1 METNKREIDKQLLI
15 EFQESVLYKFKLLC
29 EKDGIT
35 PDFYTLIDFLF
46 QTNIIKD
53 LTIAKFM
60 VMELYPAALFENE
73 SKMNAI
79 MDISISTGLSEKT
92 VYNMIQ
98 HPESFGY
105 GISKKRNKKNYNK

>member
-1 METNKREIDKQLLI
+1 MNNEKNNIDKELLI
-15 EFQESVLYKFKLLC
+15 EFQKSIMQKFKALC
-29 EKDGIT
+29 DKDNIT
-35 PDFYTLIDFLF
+35 PDFYTLIDFLY
-46 QTNIIKD
+46 QTNVIKD

-79 MDISISTGLSEKT
+79 LDISIRTGLSEKT

-105 GISKKRNKKNYNK
+105 AISKKRNKKNNYK

>member
-1 METNKREIDKQLLI
+1 MDNEKKEVTRELFLEFERSLLNKYVTFCKKEGTTIDI
-15 EFQESVLYKFKLLC
+15 YN
-29 EKDGIT
+29 
-35 PDFYTLIDFLF
+35 LIDFLF
-46 QTNIIKD
+46 QINIIKD
-53 LTIAKFM
+53 VTVAKFM

-79 MDISISTGLSEKT
+79 MDISIQTGLSEKT

-105 GISKKRNKKNYNK
+105 GISKKRNKKNNNK

>member
-1 METNKREIDKQLLI
+1 MDNEKNNIDKELLK
-15 EFQESVLYKFKLLC
+15 EFQESILDKFNALC
-29 EKDGIT
+29 EKDNIK
-35 PDFYTLIDFLF
+35 PSYQTLIDFLYK
-46 QTNIIKD
+46 TNVIKD

-79 MDISISTGLSEKT
+79 MDISIQTGLSEKT

>member
-1 METNKREIDKQLLI
+1 MNNEKNNIDKDLLI
-15 EFQESVLYKFKLLC
+15 EFQESILEKFKALC
-29 EKDGIT
+29 DKNNIT
-35 PDFYTLIDFLF
+35 PDFYTLIDFLY
-46 QTNIIKD
+46 QINIIKD
-53 LTIAKFM
+53 VTVAKFM

-79 MDISISTGLSEKT
+79 MDISIQTGLSEKT

>member
-1 METNKREIDKQLLI
+1 MNNEKNNIDRELLI
-15 EFQESVLYKFKLLC
+15 EFQESILEKFNALC
-29 EKDGIT
+29 DKDKIT
-35 PDFYTLIDFLF
+35 TDFYTLIDFLH

-79 MDISISTGLSEKT
+79 LDISIRTGLSEKT

-105 GISKKRNKKNYNK
+105 GISKKRNKKNNNK

>member
-1 METNKREIDKQLLI
+1 METNKREIDKHLLT
-15 EFQESVLYKFKLLC
+15 EFTDSVLNRYKTLC
-29 EKDGIT
+29 EKEGIT

-79 MDISISTGLSEKT
+79 LDISIQTGLSEKT

-105 GISKKRNKKNYNK
+105 GISKKRNKKNNNK

>member
-1 METNKREIDKQLLI
+1 METNKREIDKQLLM
-15 EFQESVLYKFKLLC
+15 EFQESVLYKFKSLC

-60 VMELYPAALFENE
+60 VMELYPASLFENE

-79 MDISISTGLSEKT
+79 MDISIQTGLSEKT

>member
-1 METNKREIDKQLLI
+1 MSNEKNNIDRELLI
-15 EFQESVLYKFKLLC
+15 EFQESILEKFKALC
-29 EKDGIT
+29 DKDNIT
-35 PDFYTLIDFLF
+35 PNFYTLIDFLY
-46 QTNIIKD
+46 QTNVIKD

-79 MDISISTGLSEKT
+79 LDISIRTGLSEKT

-105 GISKKRNKKNYNK
+105 GISKKRNKKNNNK

>member
-1 METNKREIDKQLLI
+1 MNNEKNNIDKELLK
-15 EFQESVLYKFKLLC
+15 EFQESILQKFKALC
-29 EKDGIT
+29 DKDNIK
-35 PDFYTLIDFLF
+35 PSYPNLIDFLYK
-46 QTNIIKD
+46 TNVIKD

-79 MDISISTGLSEKT
+79 LDISIQTGLSEKT

-105 GISKKRNKKNYNK
+105 GISKKRNKKNNNK

>member
-1 METNKREIDKQLLI
+1 METNKREIDKHLLT
-15 EFQESVLYKFKLLC
+15 EFTESVLNRYKSLC
-29 EKDGIT
+29 IKEKIT

-79 MDISISTGLSEKT
+79 MDISIQTGLSEKT

>member
-1 METNKREIDKQLLI
+1 METNKREIDKHLLT
-15 EFQESVLYKFKLLC
+15 EFTESVLNRYKSLC
-29 EKDGIT
+29 EKEGIT

-79 MDISISTGLSEKT
+79 MDISIQTGLSEKT

-98 HPESFGY
+98 HPELFGY

>member
-1 METNKREIDKQLLI
+1 MDNEKNHIDKDLLVA
-15 EFQESVLYKFKLLC
+15 FQESILNKFVDLC
-29 EKDGIT
+29 LKDKIT
-35 PDFYTLIDFLF
+35 PDFYTLIDFLY
-46 QTNIIKD
+46 QTNVIKD

-79 MDISISTGLSEKT
+79 MDISIQTGLSEKT

-105 GISKKRNKKNYNK
+105 GISKKRNKKNNNK

>member
-1 METNKREIDKQLLI
+1 MNNEKNNIDKELLI
-15 EFQESVLYKFKLLC
+15 EFQESILQKFKALC
-29 EKDGIT
+29 DKDNIT
-35 PDFYTLIDFLF
+35 SDFYTLIDFLYK
-46 QTNIIKD
+46 TNIIKD

-79 MDISISTGLSEKT
+79 LDISIRTGLSEKT

-105 GISKKRNKKNYNK
+105 GISKKRNKKNNNK

>member
-1 METNKREIDKQLLI
+1 MDNEKKEVTRELFLEFERSLLRKYVTFCQKEGNTIDI
-15 EFQESVLYKFKLLC
+15 YN
-29 EKDGIT
+29 
-35 PDFYTLIDFLF
+35 LIDFLF
-46 QTNIIKD
+46 QINVIKD
-53 LTIAKFM
+53 VTVAKFM

-79 MDISISTGLSEKT
+79 MDISIQTGLSEKT

>member
-1 METNKREIDKQLLI
+1 MNNEKNNIDRELLK
-15 EFQESVLYKFKLLC
+15 EFQESILDKFKALC
-29 EKDGIT
+29 IKDKIT
-35 PDFYTLIDFLF
+35 PDFYTLIDFLY
-46 QTNIIKD
+46 QTNVIKD

-79 MDISISTGLSEKT
+79 LDISIRTGLSEKT

-105 GISKKRNKKNYNK
+105 GISKKRNKKNNNK

>member
-15 EFQESVLYKFKLLC
+15 EFQESVLYKFKSLC

>member
-1 METNKREIDKQLLI
+1 MNNEKNNIDKELLI
-15 EFQESVLYKFKLLC
+15 EFQESILQKFKALC
-29 EKDGIT
+29 DKDNTT
-35 PDFYTLIDFLF
+35 PDFYTLIDFLY
-46 QTNIIKD
+46 QTNVIKD
-53 LTIAKFM
+53 LTVAKFM

-79 MDISISTGLSEKT
+79 MDISIQTGLSEKT

-105 GISKKRNKKNYNK
+105 GISKKRNKKNNNK

>member
-1 METNKREIDKQLLI
+1 MNNEKNNIDKELLK
-15 EFQESVLYKFKLLC
+15 EFQESILKKFKALSD
-29 EKDGIT
+29 KDNIT
-35 PDFYTLIDFLF
+35 PDFYTLIDFLY
-46 QTNIIKD
+46 QTNVIKD

-79 MDISISTGLSEKT
+79 MDISIQTGLSEKT

-105 GISKKRNKKNYNK
+105 AISKKRNKKNNNK

>member
-1 METNKREIDKQLLI
+1 MQTNKREIDKQLLI
-15 EFQESVLYKFKLLC
+15 EFQESVLYKFKSLC

-60 VMELYPAALFENE
+60 VMELYPASLFENE

-79 MDISISTGLSEKT
+79 MDISIQTGLSEKT

>member
-1 METNKREIDKQLLI
+1 MNNEKNNIDKELLI
-15 EFQESVLYKFKLLC
+15 EFQESILEKFKALC
-29 EKDGIT
+29 DKDNIT
-35 PDFYTLIDFLF
+35 PDFYTLIDFLY
-46 QTNIIKD
+46 QTNVIKD

-79 MDISISTGLSEKT
+79 LDISIRTGLSEKT

-105 GISKKRNKKNYNK
+105 AISKKRNKKNNNK

>member
-1 METNKREIDKQLLI
+1 MINEKREVNKALLL
-15 EFQESVLYKFKLLC
+15 EFQDSILDKFKALC
-29 EKDGIT
+29 KKDGIN

-46 QTNIIKD
+46 KTNIIKD
-53 LTIAKFM
+53 LTISKYM
-60 VMELYPAALFENE
+60 VMELYPASLFENE

-79 MDISISTGLSEKT
+79 LDISIQTGLSEKT

-105 GISKKRNKKNYNK
+105 GISKKRNKKNNNK

>member
-15 EFQESVLYKFKLLC
+15 EFQESVLYKFKSLC

-60 VMELYPAALFENE
+60 VMELYPASLFENE

-79 MDISISTGLSEKT
+79 MDISIQTGLSEKT

>member
-1 METNKREIDKQLLI
+1 MDNEKNNIDKELLK
-15 EFQESVLYKFKLLC
+15 EFQESILEKFKALSD
-29 EKDGIT
+29 KDNIT
-35 PDFYTLIDFLF
+35 PDFYTLIDFLY
-46 QTNIIKD
+46 QTNVIKD

-79 MDISISTGLSEKT
+79 MDISIQTGLSEKT

>member
-15 EFQESVLYKFKLLC
+15 EFQESVLYKFKALC
-29 EKDGIT
+29 EKDEII

-60 VMELYPAALFENE
+60 VMELYPASLFENE

-79 MDISISTGLSEKT
+79 MDISIQTGLSEKT

>member
-1 METNKREIDKQLLI
+1 MNNEKNNIDKELLI
-15 EFQESVLYKFKLLC
+15 EFQESILQKFKALC
-29 EKDGIT
+29 NKDNIT
-35 PDFYTLIDFLF
+35 PDFYTLIDFLH

-79 MDISISTGLSEKT
+79 LDISIRTGLSEKT

-105 GISKKRNKKNYNK
+105 GISKKRNKKNNNK

>member
-1 METNKREIDKQLLI
+1 MNNEKNHIDKDLLVA
-15 EFQESVLYKFKLLC
+15 FQESILNKFVDLC
-29 EKDGIT
+29 LKDKIT
-35 PDFYTLIDFLF
+35 PDFYTLIDFLY
-46 QTNIIKD
+46 QTNVIKD
-53 LTIAKFM
+53 LTVAKFM

-79 MDISISTGLSEKT
+79 MDISIQTGLSEKT

-105 GISKKRNKKNYNK
+105 GISKKRNKKNNNK

>member
-1 METNKREIDKQLLI
+1 MNNEKNNIDKDLLI
-15 EFQESVLYKFKLLC
+15 EFQESILDKFVNLC
-29 EKDGIT
+29 RKDNIA
-35 PDFYTLIDFLF
+35 PNFYTLIDFLY
-46 QTNIIKD
+46 QTNVIKD

-79 MDISISTGLSEKT
+79 LDISIRTGLSEKT

-105 GISKKRNKKNYNK
+105 GISKKRNKKNNNK

>member
-1 METNKREIDKQLLI
+1 LLNKYVTFCQKEGTTIDI
-15 EFQESVLYKFKLLC
+15 YN
-29 EKDGIT
+29 
-35 PDFYTLIDFLF
+35 LIDFLYK
-46 QTNIIKD
+46 TNIIKD

-79 MDISISTGLSEKT
+79 LDISIQTGLSEKT

-105 GISKKRNKKNYNK
+105 GISKKRNKKNNNK

>member
-1 METNKREIDKQLLI
+1 MNNEKNNIDKELLK
-15 EFQESVLYKFKLLC
+15 EFQESILEKFKALSD
-29 EKDGIT
+29 KDNIT
-35 PDFYTLIDFLF
+35 PDFYTLIDFLY
-46 QTNIIKD
+46 QTNVIKD

-79 MDISISTGLSEKT
+79 MDISIQTGLSEKT

>member
-1 METNKREIDKQLLI
+1 MDNEKNNIDKELLK
-15 EFQESVLYKFKLLC
+15 EFQESILEKFKALC
-29 EKDGIT
+29 NKDNIT
-35 PDFYTLIDFLF
+35 PDFYTLIDFLY
-46 QTNIIKD
+46 QTNVIKD

-79 MDISISTGLSEKT
+79 MDISIQTGLSEKT

-105 GISKKRNKKNYNK
+105 GISKKRNKKNNNK

>member
-1 METNKREIDKQLLI
+1 MNNEKNEIDKDLLK
-15 EFQESVLYKFKLLC
+15 EFQESILYKFKSLC
-29 EKDGIT
+29 EKDGLT
-35 PDFYTLIDFLF
+35 PDFFTLIDFLYK
-46 QTNIIKD
+46 TNVIKD
-53 LTIAKFM
+53 LTISKFM

-79 MDISISTGLSEKT
+79 MDISIQTGLSEKT

-105 GISKKRNKKNYNK
+105 GISKKRNKKSNNK

>member
-1 METNKREIDKQLLI
+1 MDNEKKEVTRELFLEFERNLLNKYVTFCQKEGTTIDI
-15 EFQESVLYKFKLLC
+15 YN
-29 EKDGIT
+29 
-35 PDFYTLIDFLF
+35 LIDFLF
-46 QTNIIKD
+46 QINIIKD
-53 LTIAKFM
+53 VTVAKFM

-79 MDISISTGLSEKT
+79 MDISIQTGLSEKT

>member
-15 EFQESVLYKFKLLC
+15 EFQESILYKFKSLC

-60 VMELYPAALFENE
+60 VMELYPASLFENE

-79 MDISISTGLSEKT
+79 MDISIQTGLSEKT

>member
-1 METNKREIDKQLLI
+1 MNNEKNNIDRELLK
-15 EFQESVLYKFKLLC
+15 EFQESILEKFKALC
-29 EKDGIT
+29 KKDKIT
-35 PDFYTLIDFLF
+35 PDLYTLIDFLY
-46 QTNIIKD
+46 QTNVIKD

-79 MDISISTGLSEKT
+79 LDISIRTGLSEKT

-105 GISKKRNKKNYNK
+105 GISKKRNKKNNNK

>member
-1 METNKREIDKQLLI
+1 MNNEKNNIDKELLI
-15 EFQESVLYKFKLLC
+15 EFQESILQKFKALC
-29 EKDGIT
+29 DKDNIT
-35 PDFYTLIDFLF
+35 PDFYTLIDFLY
-46 QTNIIKD
+46 QTNVIKD

-79 MDISISTGLSEKT
+79 LDISIRTGLSEKT

-105 GISKKRNKKNYNK
+105 GISKKRNKKNNNK

>member
-1 METNKREIDKQLLI
+1 MNNEKNNIDKELLI
-15 EFQESVLYKFKLLC
+15 EFQESILQKFKALC
-29 EKDGIT
+29 HKDNIT
-35 PDFYTLIDFLF
+35 SDFYTLIDFLYK
-46 QTNIIKD
+46 TNIIKD

-79 MDISISTGLSEKT
+79 LDISIRTGLSEKT

-105 GISKKRNKKNYNK
+105 GISKKRNKKNNNK

>member
-15 EFQESVLYKFKLLC
+15 EFQESVLYKFKSLC
-29 EKDGIT
+29 KKDGIT

-60 VMELYPAALFENE
+60 VMELYPASLFENE

-79 MDISISTGLSEKT
+79 LDISIQTGLSEKT

>member
-1 METNKREIDKQLLI
+1 MNNEKNNIDKDLLI
-15 EFQESVLYKFKLLC
+15 EFQESILKKFKALC
-29 EKDGIT
+29 DKDNIK
-35 PDFYTLIDFLF
+35 PDFYTLIDFLYK
-46 QTNIIKD
+46 TNVIKD

-79 MDISISTGLSEKT
+79 MDISIQTGLSEKT

-105 GISKKRNKKNYNK
+105 GISKKRNKKNNNK